1 MRTLVDIPEDDI
13 SWLDARARAEGK
25 SRTAVVREA
34 VASFRA
40 GSTKPVDKSWIARG
54 AGYWKHRTDIGDA
67 VEYQR
72 AIRHDSDFVPAEALA
87 RSKRST

>member
-13 SWLDARARAEGK
+13 LWLDARARAEGK

-34 VASFRA
+34 VSAYRA
-40 GSTKPVDKSWIARG
+40 EQAQPADKSWIREG
-54 AGYWKHRTDIGDA
+54 AGYWKGRHDIPDS

-72 AIRHDSDFVPAEALA
+72 AIREDRDIDSW
-87 RSKRST
+87 R